1 MLQVWL
7 TGGAPPSYWLSGFF
21 FPKAFLAG
29 ILQTHARKYNYPI
42 DELKFDFVVLK
53 VILDQENIYAA
64 HIANEQHEVSF
75 TCSVQMFV

>member
-1 MLQVWL
+1 L

-21 FPKAFLAG
+21 FPQGFLTG
-29 ILQTHARKYNYPI
+29 ILQTYARKYDHPI

-64 HIANEQHEVSF
+64 HMGNEQHEVRF
-75 TCSVQMFV
+75 ACSL

>member
-1 MLQVWL
+1 MLQIWL

-21 FPKAFLAG
+21 FPKGFLAG

-42 DELKFDFVVLK
+42 DELKLDFVVLK

-64 HIANEQHEVSF
+64 HTGNQQHEVSF
-75 TCSVQMFV
+75 TCSV